1 MAEEINTQAAPEVTA
16 DLNDIDV
23 SDIDFGANDNEEPT
37 EESEKNAAAP
47 KPEEADPQKPE
58 EGEAETEKPEQ
69 DDEKQTD
76 QFTLKHL
83 DEVKTV
89 SRDEVIALAQKGMDY
104 DRVRQKIDDLTAAS
118 GTLSAEKEKSDSRIA
133 LLTDIAHQN
142 GYKDFDDF
150 IDNVQAKQLAER
162 DGIDEATALKQI
174 RLDRK
179 ERELAEKEQKLTAER
194 ASKDADTETSQKT
207 IEKRNADFAEFSS
220 SKYGSIKPEEIP
232 KEVWDVYGDGNKGYT
247 LLQAYI
253 QVHAEK
259 LESELAAQKKNAEN
273 KQRSTGSIA
282 SAGKEPVKDPWL
294 ADLQSRF

>member
-16 DLNDIDV
+16 DLNDVDV
-23 SDIDFGANDNEEPT
+23 SDIDFGATDNEEPA

-47 KPEEADPQKPE
+47 EPEEADPQKPE
-58 EGEAETEKPEQ
+58 KGEAETEKPEQ

-104 DRVRQKIDDLTAAS
+104 DRVRQKMDDLTAAN
-118 GTLSAEKEKSDSRIA
+118 GTLSAEKEKLDSRIA

-179 ERELAEKEQKLTAER
+179 ERELAEKEQKLTEER

-207 IEKRNADFAEFSS
+207 IQKRNADFAEFSS

-232 KEVWDVYGDGNKGYT
+232 KEVWDLYGDGNKGYT

-253 QVHAEK
+253 QIHAEK